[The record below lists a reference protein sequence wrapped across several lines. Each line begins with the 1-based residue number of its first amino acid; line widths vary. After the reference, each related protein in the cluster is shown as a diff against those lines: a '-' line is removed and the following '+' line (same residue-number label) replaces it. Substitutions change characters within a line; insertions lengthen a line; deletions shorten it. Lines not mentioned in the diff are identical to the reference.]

1 MLTGYNTDVIYEGV
15 TYHVQT
21 EDKGLAH
28 PIILSL
34 VYQGGTILAAKR
46 TNYEELINEGAVDEP
61 QLAARLER
69 QHRIIIAAI
78 QAGKIDRLAKHS
90 QDEAK
95 PRQPDGST
103 GELPSKPTINQEAP
117 AATPSQSPESEPEIK
132 SARSLEINL
141 DQMIDGYLETEEPRE
156 RLGIELLTT
165 PRFKA
170 GEQVTVRAVVLFD
183 GHRPVDNALVKLQIV
198 GTAIKPLSFAAQADR
213 SGLVSFTVR
222 LPQFTSGTAALI
234 LRASEPKGQEVEA
247 KFLINRK

>member
-46 TNYEELINEGAVDEP
+46 TNYEELINEGTVDEP

-95 PRQPDGST
+95 PSPPDSST
-103 GELPSKPTINQEAP
+103 GELPSKPTINQESP
-117 AATPSQSPESEPEIK
+117 AAAPSRSSESEPEITP
-132 SARSLEINL
+132 SRSLEINL
-141 DQMIDGYLETEEPRE
+141 DQMIAGYLQTEEPRE

-165 PRFKA
+165 PHFKA
-170 GEQVTVRAVVLFD
+170 GEQVTVRAAVLFD

-198 GTAIKPLSFAAQADR
+198 GTAIKPLSFAAQADH
-213 SGLVSFTVR
+213 SGLVSFTLR

-234 LRASEPKGQEVEA
+234 LRASGPKGQEAEA